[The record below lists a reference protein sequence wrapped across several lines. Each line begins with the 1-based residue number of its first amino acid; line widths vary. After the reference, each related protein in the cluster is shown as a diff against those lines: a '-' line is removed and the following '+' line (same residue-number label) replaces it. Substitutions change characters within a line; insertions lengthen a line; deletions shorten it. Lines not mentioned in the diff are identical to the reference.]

1 MDKLEAIFQTLLTE
15 RKRDYKQREIA
26 EKMGVL
32 QNSISIAENKTRH
45 TLEFV
50 ERYANAMGYAFQFTV
65 TKFESGFAD

>member
-45 TLEFV
+45 TVDFV
-50 ERYANAMGYAFQFTV
+50 ERYAKALGYTVSYELKPYGGFT
-65 TKFESGFAD
+65 D